1 MLFKD
6 KAFPYPILD
15 RSDGDRD
22 DYVDGDYQAA
32 IRHREPDETGAARF
46 SIMHQCNVS
55 ELVKLI
61 DNKKAAY
68 CVLVICSDTLTRKT
82 YLSTNPRQDIEVNMY
97 DFHGKV
103 EFIPQIVATDAIDHY
118 SSQDLNPEYNDSTF
132 DLNPGDVLANDKAEI
147 RFFEFNRLK
156 FETLITVK
164 RSETIDPFS
173 YRIDLDS
180 NYIYILMG
188 VKLRDLWGELRADID
203 KRPFLAMSI
212 YKDCFLHAIE
222 ELVSNEDSLERR
234 WARAL
239 SQKLEELGVSVPD
252 QPDLNEMNVI
262 AQTLL
267 INESVR
273 KLYDGNRES
282 KS

>member
-15 RSDGDRD
+15 RSDRDRD
-22 DYVDGDYQAA
+22 DYIDGDYQAI
-32 IRHREPDETGAARF
+32 IRNSEPNDNGVVTF
-46 SIMHQCNVS
+46 SVMHQCSVV
-55 ELVKLI
+55 ELN
-61 DNKKAAY
+61 D
-68 CVLVICSDTLTRKT
+68 LVIQSKAKYGVLIVCSDTLTRKA
-82 YLSTNPRQDIEVNMY
+82 YLSSEARQEIQINMY
-97 DFHGKV
+97 DYHGKV
-103 EFIPQIVATDAIDHY
+103 ELTPQLVAVETIPRF
-118 SSQDLNPEYNDSTF
+118 SSVDLNAEYGDVTF
-132 DLNPGDVLANDKAEI
+132 ELHPGDVLAIDKPEV

-164 RSETIDPFS
+164 RSESIDPFS

-188 VKLRDLWGELRADID
+188 IRLRDLWGELRADID
-203 KRPFLAMSI
+203 SRPFLAMSI

-222 ELVSNEDSLERR
+222 ELVNNEDALEHR

-239 SQKLEELGVSVPD
+239 SQKLEELNIAIPEK
-252 QPDLNEMNVI
+252 PDLNDMNLI
-262 AQTLL
+262 AQKILE
-267 INESVR
+267 NESVR
-273 KLYDGNRES
+273 KLYDNKDL

>member
-1 MLFKD
+1 MLFND

-22 DYVDGDYQAA
+22 DYIDGDYQAA
-32 IRHREPDETGAARF
+32 IRHEEPDETGKAKF
-46 SIMHQCNVS
+46 GIMHQCNVS

-68 CVLVICSDTLTRKT
+68 CVLVINSETLTRKT

-97 DFHGKV
+97 EFHGKV
-103 EFIPQIVATDAIDHY
+103 EFIPQIVATDTIDHY
-118 SSQDLNPEYNDSTF
+118 SSVDLNPEYNDSTF
-132 DLNPGDVLANDKAEI
+132 DLSPGDVLANDKAEI

-164 RSETIDPFS
+164 SSETIDPFS

-212 YKDCFLHAIE
+212 YKDCFLHAID
-222 ELVSNEDSLERR
+222 ELVNNKDSLERR

-239 SQKLEELGVSVPD
+239 SQKLEELRISIPVK
-252 QPDLNEMNVI
+252 PDLNDMNVI

-267 INESVR
+267 INESVS
-273 KLYDGNRES
+273 KLYVSVKES
-282 KS
+282 TS